1 MSAQTPLARVEGLG
15 ASHSG
20 TGHFWRLRIGSVALV
35 PLSVWFVCI
44 VLSLVGV
51 DRDGA
56 AAFLAHPVN
65 AVVLA
70 LFVIAALHHMVLGL
84 QVVIED
90 YIHSE
95 APKIVLLMFSQFVAW
110 IVGAVCL
117 FALAR
122 IAF

>member
-1 MSAQTPLARVEGLG
+1 VEGLG
-15 ASHSG
+15 AAHSG

-44 VLSLVGV
+44 VLSLIGA
-51 DRDGA
+51 DRSA
-56 AAFLAHPVN
+56 AIAFLAHPVN
-65 AVVLA
+65 AILMA
-70 LFVIAALHHMVLGL
+70 LFVIASLHHMALGL

-90 YIHSE
+90 YVHGEGS
-95 APKIVLLMFSQFVAW
+95 KIALLMLNHFFAW

-122 IAF
+122 IAL